1 MFKFSYFFK
10 IILVFICICSFFSFS
25 YADDIMPE
33 EDDFDISSYL
43 NSDIEA
49 SSNSSEF
56 PTINSR
62 AYVVIDR
69 KSSTVLVGKNEY
81 AKKKMAST
89 TKIMTSLIIIENCN
103 LSDTVTISK
112 KASNT
117 GGSRLGLKTGDKITV
132 HDLLYGLML
141 RSGNDAAVVIAKNIA
156 GSMEAFAMLMNET
169 ASKIGMNDSY
179 FYNAHGLE
187 EDDGTGNL
195 STAYDM
201 ALLTKYAMENETFRE
216 VFGTKEYSVKT
227 NKKSYRWTNKN
238 KLLHEYDFITGGKTG
253 FTKKA
258 RRTLV
263 TTASSNNI
271 DLVIVTL
278 NDPNDFDDHLT
289 LYTEIFKKYEAI
301 KVLDKKKFEIKDDT
315 EYEDDTLYINED
327 VYIPVLNEE
336 KNSISVKYELYK
348 NNSYMNGDVVGSAKI
363 YIKEELVK
371 EVNIYVE
378 KHGEKE
384 NLSWWDKLL
393 RWLGW

>member
-1 MFKFSYFFK
+1 MKK
-10 IILVFICICSFFSFS
+10 LILSFVLLILPIKVS
-25 YADDIMPE
+25 AITA
-33 EDDFDISSYL
+33 SSAIVMDL
-43 NSDIEA
+43 NSNRVFFEQNIHEQRLIA
-49 SSNSSEF
+49 S
-56 PTINSR
+56 I
-62 AYVVIDR
+62 
-69 KSSTVLVGKNEY
+69 
-81 AKKKMAST
+81 
-89 TKIMTSLIIIENCN
+89 TKIMTAIVAIEYGN
-103 LSDTVTISK
+103 LDDTYEVSEEVLD
-112 KASNT
+112 AY
-117 GGSRLGLKTGDKITV
+117 GSAIYIEMGEKLTLK
-132 HDLLYGLML
+132 DLLYGLML

-169 ASKIGMNDSY
+169 ASKIGMTNSY

-187 EDDGTGNL
+187 ESDGTANL

-216 VFGTKEYSVKT
+216 IFATKNYSVKT
-227 NKKSYRWTNKN
+227 NKKSYSWTNKN
-238 KLLHEYDFITGGKTG
+238 RLLHEYDFITGGKTG

-271 DLVIVTL
+271 DLVVVTL
-278 NDPNDFDDHLT
+278 NDPNDFEDHLT

-301 KVLDKKKFEIKDDT
+301 KVLDKKNFKIKEDT
-315 EYEDDTLYINED
+315 EYKNDTLYIKDD
-327 VYIPVLNEE
+327 VYIPVLKEE
-336 KNSISVKYELYK
+336 KNSISIKYELFK
-348 NNSYMNGDVVGSAKI
+348 NNNYMNGDVVGTAKI

-378 KHGEKE
+378 KNKELE

>member
-1 MFKFSYFFK
+1 MKK
-10 IILVFICICSFFSFS
+10 LILSFVLLILPIKVS
-25 YADDIMPE
+25 AITA
-33 EDDFDISSYL
+33 SSAIVMDL
-43 NSDIEA
+43 NSNRVFFEQNIHEQRLIA
-49 SSNSSEF
+49 S
-56 PTINSR
+56 I
-62 AYVVIDR
+62 
-69 KSSTVLVGKNEY
+69 
-81 AKKKMAST
+81 
-89 TKIMTSLIIIENCN
+89 TKIMTAIVAIEYGN
-103 LSDTVTISK
+103 LDDVYEVSEEVLD
-112 KASNT
+112 AY
-117 GGSRLGLKTGDKITV
+117 GSAIYIEMGEKLTLR
-132 HDLLYGLML
+132 DLLYGLML

-169 ASKIGMNDSY
+169 ASKIGMTNSY

-187 EDDGTGNL
+187 ESDGTANL

-216 VFGTKEYSVKT
+216 IFATKNYSVKT
-227 NKKSYRWTNKN
+227 NKKSYSWTNKN
-238 KLLHEYDFITGGKTG
+238 RLLHEYDFITGGKTG

-278 NDPNDFDDHLT
+278 NDPNDFEDHLT

-301 KVLDKKKFEIKDDT
+301 KVLDKKNFKIKEDT
-315 EYEDDTLYINED
+315 EYKNDTLYIKDD
-327 VYIPVLNEE
+327 VYIPALKEE
-336 KNSISVKYELYK
+336 KNSISIKYELFK
-348 NNSYMNGDVVGSAKI
+348 NNNYMNGDVVGTAKI

-378 KHGEKE
+378 KNKELE

>member
-1 MFKFSYFFK
+1 MKK
-10 IILVFICICSFFSFS
+10 LILSFVLLILPIKVS
-25 YADDIMPE
+25 AITA
-33 EDDFDISSYL
+33 SSAIVMDL
-43 NSDIEA
+43 NSNRVFFEQNIHEQRLIA
-49 SSNSSEF
+49 S
-56 PTINSR
+56 I
-62 AYVVIDR
+62 
-69 KSSTVLVGKNEY
+69 
-81 AKKKMAST
+81 
-89 TKIMTSLIIIENCN
+89 TKIMTAIVAIEYGN
-103 LSDTVTISK
+103 LDDTYEVSEEVLD
-112 KASNT
+112 AY
-117 GGSRLGLKTGDKITV
+117 GSAIYIEMGEKLTLK
-132 HDLLYGLML
+132 DLLYGLML

-169 ASKIGMNDSY
+169 ASKIGMTNSY

-187 EDDGTGNL
+187 ESDGTANL

-216 VFGTKEYSVKT
+216 IFATKNYSVKT
-227 NKKSYRWTNKN
+227 NKKSYSWTNKN
-238 KLLHEYDFITGGKTG
+238 RLLHEYDFITGGKTG

-271 DLVIVTL
+271 DLVVVTL
-278 NDPNDFDDHLT
+278 NDPNDFEDHLT

-301 KVLDKKKFEIKDDT
+301 KVLDKKNFKIKEDT
-315 EYEDDTLYINED
+315 EYKNDTLYIKDD
-327 VYIPVLNEE
+327 VYIPVLKEE
-336 KNSISVKYELYK
+336 KNSISIKYELFK
-348 NNSYMNGDVVGSAKI
+348 NNNYMNGDVVGSAKI

-378 KHGEKE
+378 KNKELE

>member
-1 MFKFSYFFK
+1 MKK
-10 IILVFICICSFFSFS
+10 LILVLALIVLPIKVS
-25 YADDIMPE
+25 AITA
-33 EDDFDISSYL
+33 SSAIVMDL
-43 NSDIEA
+43 NSNRILYENNIHEQRLIA
-49 SSNSSEF
+49 S
-56 PTINSR
+56 I
-62 AYVVIDR
+62 
-69 KSSTVLVGKNEY
+69 
-81 AKKKMAST
+81 
-89 TKIMTSLIIIENCN
+89 TKIMTAIVAIEYGN
-103 LSDTVTISK
+103 LDDIYEVDDEVLE
-112 KASNT
+112 AY
-117 GGSRLGLKTGDKITV
+117 GSAIYIEIGEKLTLR
-132 HDLLYGLML
+132 DLLYGLML

-216 VFGTKEYSVKT
+216 IFATKNYSVKT
-227 NKKSYRWTNKN
+227 NKKSYSWTNKN
-238 KLLHEYDFITGGKTG
+238 RLLHEYDFITGGKTG

-271 DLVIVTL
+271 DLVVVTL
-278 NDPNDFDDHLT
+278 NDPNDFEDHLT

-301 KVLDKKKFEIKDDT
+301 KVLDKKNFKIKEDT
-315 EYEDDTLYINED
+315 EYKNDTLYIKDD
-327 VYIPVLNEE
+327 VYIPVLKEE
-336 KNSISVKYELYK
+336 KNSISIKYELFK
-348 NNSYMNGDVVGSAKI
+348 NNNYMNGDVVGSAKI

>member
-1 MFKFSYFFK
+1 MKK
-10 IILVFICICSFFSFS
+10 LILSFVLLVLPIKVS
-25 YADDIMPE
+25 AITA
-33 EDDFDISSYL
+33 SSAIVMDL
-43 NSDIEA
+43 NSNRVFFEQNIHEQRLIA
-49 SSNSSEF
+49 S
-56 PTINSR
+56 I
-62 AYVVIDR
+62 
-69 KSSTVLVGKNEY
+69 
-81 AKKKMAST
+81 
-89 TKIMTSLIIIENCN
+89 TKIMTAIVAIEYGN
-103 LSDTVTISK
+103 LDDTYEVSEEVLD
-112 KASNT
+112 AY
-117 GGSRLGLKTGDKITV
+117 GSAIYIEMGEKLTLK
-132 HDLLYGLML
+132 DLLYGLML

-169 ASKIGMNDSY
+169 ASKIGMTNSY

-187 EDDGTGNL
+187 ESDGTANL

-216 VFGTKEYSVKT
+216 IFATKNYSVKT
-227 NKKSYRWTNKN
+227 NKNSYSWTNKN
-238 KLLHEYDFITGGKTG
+238 RLLHEYDFITGGKTG

-271 DLVIVTL
+271 DLVVVTL
-278 NDPNDFDDHLT
+278 NDPNDFEDHLT

-301 KVLDKKKFEIKDDT
+301 KVLDKKNFKIKEDT
-315 EYEDDTLYINED
+315 EYKNDTLYIKDD
-327 VYIPVLNEE
+327 VYIPVLKEE
-336 KNSISVKYELYK
+336 KNSISIKYELFK
-348 NNSYMNGDVVGSAKI
+348 NNNYMNGDVVGSAKI

-378 KHGEKE
+378 KNKELE

>member
-1 MFKFSYFFK
+1 MKK
-10 IILVFICICSFFSFS
+10 LILSFVLLILPIKVS
-25 YADDIMPE
+25 AITA
-33 EDDFDISSYL
+33 SSAIVMDL
-43 NSDIEA
+43 NSNRVFFEQNIHEQRLIA
-49 SSNSSEF
+49 S
-56 PTINSR
+56 I
-62 AYVVIDR
+62 
-69 KSSTVLVGKNEY
+69 
-81 AKKKMAST
+81 
-89 TKIMTSLIIIENCN
+89 TKIMTAIVAIEYGN
-103 LSDTVTISK
+103 LDDVYEVSEEVLD
-112 KASNT
+112 AY
-117 GGSRLGLKTGDKITV
+117 GSAIYIEMGEKLTLK
-132 HDLLYGLML
+132 DLLYGLML

-169 ASKIGMNDSY
+169 ASKIGMTNSY

-187 EDDGTGNL
+187 ESDGTANL

-216 VFGTKEYSVKT
+216 IFATKNYSVKT
-227 NKKSYRWTNKN
+227 NKKSYSWTNKN
-238 KLLHEYDFITGGKTG
+238 RLLHEYDFITGGKTG

-278 NDPNDFDDHLT
+278 NDPNDFEDHLT

-301 KVLDKKKFEIKDDT
+301 KVLDKKNFKIKEDT
-315 EYEDDTLYINED
+315 EYKNDTLYIKDD
-327 VYIPVLNEE
+327 VYIPVLKEE
-336 KNSISVKYELYK
+336 KNSISIKYELFK
-348 NNSYMNGDVVGSAKI
+348 NNNYMNGDVVGTAKI

-378 KHGEKE
+378 KNKELE

>member
-1 MFKFSYFFK
+1 MKK
-10 IILVFICICSFFSFS
+10 LILSFVLLVLPIKVS
-25 YADDIMPE
+25 AITA
-33 EDDFDISSYL
+33 SSAIVMDL
-43 NSDIEA
+43 NSNRVFFEQNIHEQRLIA
-49 SSNSSEF
+49 S
-56 PTINSR
+56 I
-62 AYVVIDR
+62 
-69 KSSTVLVGKNEY
+69 
-81 AKKKMAST
+81 
-89 TKIMTSLIIIENCN
+89 TKIMTAIVAIEYGN
-103 LSDTVTISK
+103 LDDTYEVSEEVLD
-112 KASNT
+112 AY
-117 GGSRLGLKTGDKITV
+117 GSAIYIEMGEKLTLK
-132 HDLLYGLML
+132 DLLYGLML

-169 ASKIGMNDSY
+169 ASKIGMTNSY

-187 EDDGTGNL
+187 ESDGTANL

-216 VFGTKEYSVKT
+216 IFATKNYSVKT
-227 NKKSYRWTNKN
+227 NKKSYSWTNKN
-238 KLLHEYDFITGGKTG
+238 RILHEYDFITGGKTG

-271 DLVIVTL
+271 DLVVVTL
-278 NDPNDFDDHLT
+278 NDPNDFEDHLT

-301 KVLDKKKFEIKDDT
+301 KVLDKKNFKIKEDT
-315 EYEDDTLYINED
+315 EYKNDTLYIKDD
-327 VYIPVLNEE
+327 VYIPVLKEE
-336 KNSISVKYELYK
+336 KNSISIKYELFK
-348 NNSYMNGDVVGSAKI
+348 NNNYMNGDVVGSAKI

-378 KHGEKE
+378 KNKELE

>member
-1 MFKFSYFFK
+1 MKK
-10 IILVFICICSFFSFS
+10 LILSFVLLVLPIKVS
-25 YADDIMPE
+25 AITA
-33 EDDFDISSYL
+33 SSAIVMDL
-43 NSDIEA
+43 NSNRVFFEQNIHEQRLIA
-49 SSNSSEF
+49 S
-56 PTINSR
+56 I
-62 AYVVIDR
+62 
-69 KSSTVLVGKNEY
+69 
-81 AKKKMAST
+81 
-89 TKIMTSLIIIENCN
+89 TKIMTAIVAIEYGN
-103 LSDTVTISK
+103 LDDTYEVSEEVLD
-112 KASNT
+112 AY
-117 GGSRLGLKTGDKITV
+117 GSAIYIEMGEKLTLK
-132 HDLLYGLML
+132 DLLYGLML

-169 ASKIGMNDSY
+169 ASKIGMTNSY

-187 EDDGTGNL
+187 ESDGTANL

-216 VFGTKEYSVKT
+216 IFATKNYSVKT
-227 NKKSYRWTNKN
+227 NKKSYSWTNKN
-238 KLLHEYDFITGGKTG
+238 RLLHEYDFITGGKTG

-271 DLVIVTL
+271 DLVVVTL
-278 NDPNDFDDHLT
+278 NDPNDFEDHLT

-301 KVLDKKKFEIKDDT
+301 KVLDKKNFKIKEDT
-315 EYEDDTLYINED
+315 EYKNDTLYIKDD
-327 VYIPVLNEE
+327 VYIPVLKEE
-336 KNSISVKYELYK
+336 KNSISIKYELFK
-348 NNSYMNGDVVGSAKI
+348 NNNYMNGDVVGTAKI

-378 KHGEKE
+378 KNKELE